1 MSAIFMT
8 PDELVELTG
17 FKAPHCQVRWLDRNR
32 WRYAIDRHSR
42 PKVTRDYFSERV
54 GARPVNRANQLNPA
68 LILEQPNFAALDRR

>member
-42 PKVTRDYFSERV
+42 PKVARDYFGARV
-54 GARPVNRANQLNPA
+54 GACSMIAANQVSPA